1 MGYFLSYQL
10 LFTSKSRPHSI
21 PCWSTVILISDKRKR
36 DLHCPPLSPLFFSKR
51 MIFTFRDNRD
61 SADVL
66 LFWENGLLQWL
77 RPQISFSSELN
88 LLWTSSEIC
97 FVFFLNFYKDGQG
110 NILDEQ
116 GNEAM
121 DFEEEVDP
129 YIIDTLLTVRI
140 PRFS

>member
-1 MGYFLSYQL
+1 MA
-10 LFTSKSRPHSI
+10 
-21 PCWSTVILISDKRKR
+21 
-36 DLHCPPLSPLFFSKR
+36 PPQS
-51 MIFTFRDNRD
+51 
-61 SADVL
+61 
-66 LFWENGLLQWL
+66 
-77 RPQISFSSELN
+77 SFSSELN